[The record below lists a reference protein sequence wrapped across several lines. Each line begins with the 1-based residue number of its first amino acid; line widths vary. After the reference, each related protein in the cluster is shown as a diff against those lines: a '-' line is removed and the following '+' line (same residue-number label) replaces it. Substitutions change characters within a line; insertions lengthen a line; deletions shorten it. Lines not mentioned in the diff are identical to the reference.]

1 MLLELSIENFLLI
14 DKVKISFT
22 NGFNVISGETGA
34 GKSIIIDAINL
45 TLGGKSNKNFV
56 RIGKKR
62 AIIEAVF
69 DIDNREV
76 KKLLDEYGIDSEDN
90 ILILTREIFGT
101 GKSISRVN
109 GRIVQ
114 LAFIQKI
121 SKLLIDIHGQH
132 EHQSLLYSE
141 NHIDLLDLY
150 GNKLIQDTAI
160 KVKEKYNELKLYK
173 SELKKYSSINEKERE
188 RRIDLIKFQINEIDS
203 SNLKNNEDEELLKE
217 YELLK
222 NAENIFA
229 TISESYDKISSNYN
243 DEYSVSSVLSNVLS
257 KLEKISSFDEKLLNF
272 YSEVQDIFYR
282 LQDISTDMRHYL
294 ENISFDSERLNE
306 IEMRLDTINN
316 LKRKYG
322 NTIEEILNY
331 RNELID
337 ELKEIEGSF
346 DKTNV
351 LSEKIKKCEEE
362 YIELADKLTVIRKQV
377 AKDFEE
383 KILKELKDLNL
394 EKAKFEVNIV
404 ANLDKKGK
412 LIFSQKGN
420 DKVEFLISTNP
431 GEPLMP
437 LSKVASGGEISRIML
452 ALKIIL
458 AKVDNISTLIFDEID
473 TGISGKTAN
482 IVGEKMALIATNYQ
496 VISITHLPQIAV
508 MADNHLLIEK
518 VFYDDQTMTKVKTLT
533 EEERIEEISRLIG
546 GNNITDLTLQNAEE
560 MIELANKIKEG
571 FNKKVAKI

>member
-56 RIGKKR
+56 RTGKKR

-76 KKLLDEYGIDSEDN
+76 KKLLDEYGIDCEDN

-346 DKTNV
+346 DKINV
-351 LSEKIKKCEEE
+351 LNEKIKKCEEE

-404 ANLDKKGK
+404 ANLDKEGK
-412 LIFSQKGN
+412 LIFSQKGI

-482 IVGEKMALIATNYQ
+482 IVGEKMALIAINYQ